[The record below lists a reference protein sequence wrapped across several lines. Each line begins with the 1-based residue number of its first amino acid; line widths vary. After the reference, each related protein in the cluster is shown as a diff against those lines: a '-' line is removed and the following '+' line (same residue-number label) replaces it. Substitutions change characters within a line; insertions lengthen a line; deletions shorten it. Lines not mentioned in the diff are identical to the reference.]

1 MTDFLDGLN
10 DDQKRAVNHINGPL
24 LIFAGA
30 GSGKTRVIVH
40 RVANLI
46 NSGINPHRILCL
58 TFTNKAAGEM
68 KVRLAKM
75 LGDASSGL
83 WAGTFH
89 SFGAWVLRREAHRT
103 GYPQSFTIYDAADQR
118 SLIAKCLKDLKV
130 KTSKGTAS
138 QIAWL
143 ISMAKDTLQD
153 YKYFKLSLNFD
164 PVPVITL
171 YEERKREY
179 GAFDFGDLLMVPG
192 QIFNEFPEARRRYNE
207 MFPYILVDEYQD
219 TNMAQYVMLMG
230 LVSENNNICVV
241 GDDDQSIYGWRGA
254 DVGNILRFK
263 EDFTEARVIT
273 LEQNYRS
280 TEEILNA
287 ASSLISY
294 NSRRAPKTLKPVK
307 KEIGGVTIK
316 EYSNDDAEAA
326 NVSRAIAR
334 LTGDGVNP
342 SDIGV
347 FYRINAISRV
357 IEENLVRCGIPYAV
371 YGGMRF
377 YERREIKD
385 VLAYLRII
393 SNPRD
398 EDALG
403 RIINNPGRGI
413 GPKTFLILQEFAK
426 RGGLPTTFEGLKDA
440 LNAGVVK
447 GHAVEGLKNFITQ
460 TVRIKEAASTLDVAG
475 LINMTLDITGLTDEI
490 KSEVDGEDRLT
501 NLRELEASA
510 YGVMDLQE
518 FLAEKS
524 LISNTDKEEGEKV
537 SVMTLHMSKGLEFDH
552 VFILGLEE
560 GILPHSRSMT
570 EKSDIEEERRLLY
583 VGITRAKKQAHLSW
597 ARVRALYG
605 SESFQYPS
613 GFLNEIRDGL

>member
-1 MTDFLDGLN
+1 MGDLFDGLN

-46 NSGINPHRILCL
+46 KSGINPHRILCL

-68 KVRLAKM
+68 KTRLNIM
-75 LGDASSGL
+75 LGNASSGL

-89 SFGAWVLRREAHRT
+89 SFGAWMLRREAHRT
-103 GYPQSFTIYDAADQR
+103 GYPKSFTIYDAADQR
-118 SLIAKCLKDLKV
+118 SLIGKCLKDLRI
-130 KTSKGTAS
+130 KTNKGTDS

-143 ISMAKDTLQD
+143 ISMAKDTLQN
-153 YKYFKLSLNFD
+153 YKYFNLRLSFD
-164 PVPVITL
+164 PVPVISL
-171 YEERKREY
+171 YEERKKEY
-179 GAFDFGDLLMVPG
+179 GAFDFGDLLKVPG
-192 QIFNEFPEARRRYNE
+192 QIFNEFPEARKRYHE

-230 LVSENNNICVV
+230 LVSGENNICVV

-263 EDFTEARVIT
+263 EDFPEARVIT
-273 LEQNYRS
+273 LEENYRS

-294 NSRRAPKTLKPVK
+294 NSRRAPKTLKSVK
-307 KEIGGVTIK
+307 KEEGGVTLR
-316 EYSNDDAEAA
+316 EYADADVEAA
-326 NVSRAIAR
+326 NVARAIAR
-334 LTGDGVNP
+334 LVEGGSNP
-342 SDIGV
+342 ADIGV

-357 IEENLVRCGIPYAV
+357 IEENLVRFRIPYALF
-371 YGGMRF
+371 GGIRF

-385 VLAYLRII
+385 VLAYLRITA
-393 SNPRD
+393 NPRD
-398 EDALG
+398 EDALL
-403 RIINNPGRGI
+403 RVINTPGRGI
-413 GPKTFLILQEFAK
+413 GPKTFLLLQGFAK
-426 RGGLPTTFEGLKDA
+426 KKGQPTFEALKEAVASGVVKGKTAEGLKD
-440 LNAGVVK
+440 
-447 GHAVEGLKNFITQ
+447 FISQ
-460 TVRIKEAASTLDVAG
+460 TERIKEASSVMDVAD
-475 LINMTLDITGLTDEI
+475 LITLTLDITGLKDEI

-501 NLRELEASA
+501 NLKELVASA
-510 YGVMDLQE
+510 YGANSLQE
-518 FLAEKS
+518 FLEEKS
-524 LISNTDKEEGEKV
+524 LISNTDRSEGEKV

-560 GILPHSRSMT
+560 GILPHSKSMT
-570 EKSDIEEERRLLY
+570 EDSDVEEERRLLY
-583 VGITRAKKQAHLSW
+583 VGITRAKKEAHLSW

-605 SESFQYPS
+605 RESFQYPS
-613 GFLNEIRDGL
+613 GFLNEIKDGL

>member
-1 MTDFLDGLN
+1 MTDFLYGLN
-10 DDQKRAVNHINGPL
+10 DDQKKAVNHINGPL

-46 NSGINPHRILCL
+46 SSGINPRRILCL

-68 KVRLAKM
+68 KDRLNKI
-75 LGDASSGL
+75 LGNASSGL

-89 SFGAWVLRREAHRT
+89 SFGAWLLRREAHRT
-103 GYPQSFTIYDAADQR
+103 GYPGSFTIYDSADQR
-118 SLIAKCLKDLKV
+118 SLIGKCLKDLRI
-130 KTSKGTAS
+130 KTSKGTDS

-153 YKYFKLSLNFD
+153 YKYFKLRLNFD
-164 PVPVITL
+164 PTPVISL

-179 GAFDFGDLLMVPG
+179 GAFDFGDLLKVPG
-192 QIFNEFPEARRRYNE
+192 QIFNEFPEAKNRYND

-230 LVSENNNICVV
+230 LVSGEKNICVV

-263 EDFTEARVIT
+263 EDFPEARVIT

-294 NSRRAPKTLKPVK
+294 NSRRAPKVLKPVK
-307 KEIGGVTIK
+307 KETGGVTLK
-316 EYSNDDAEAA
+316 EYPDDDAEAA

-334 LTGDGVNP
+334 LTGDGANP
-342 SDIGV
+342 ADIGV

-357 IEENLVRCGIPYAV
+357 IEENLVRYGIPYAV
-371 YGGMRF
+371 YGGIRF

-393 SNPRD
+393 ANPKD

-403 RIINNPGRGI
+403 RIINTPGRGI
-413 GPKTFLILQEFAK
+413 GPKTFLSLREFAK
-426 RGGLPTTFEGLKDA
+426 RKNLPTFEILKGA
-440 LNAGVVK
+440 INACVVK
-447 GHAVEGLKNFITQ
+447 GKTADALRDFINQ
-460 TVRIKEAASTLDVAG
+460 TAQIKEASSILDVAD
-475 LINMTLDITGLTDEI
+475 LINMTLDITGLRYEI

-501 NLRELEASA
+501 NLRELAASA
-510 YGVMDLQE
+510 YGTRDLQE

-524 LISNTDKEEGEKV
+524 LISNTDREEGEKV

-570 EKSDIEEERRLLY
+570 EDSDVEEERRLLY

-605 SESFQYPS
+605 RESFQYPS

>member
-1 MTDFLDGLN
+1 MRDLFEGLN
-10 DDQKRAVNHINGPL
+10 EDQIKAVNHINGPL

-68 KVRLAKM
+68 KDRLAYM
-75 LGDASSGL
+75 LGNSSSGL

-89 SFGAWVLRREAHRT
+89 SFGAWMLRREANRT
-103 GYPQSFTIYDAADQR
+103 GYPQSFTIYDAADTR
-118 SLIAKCLKDLKV
+118 SLIGKCLKDLRI
-130 KTSKGTAS
+130 KTNKGTDS

-153 YKYFKLSLNFD
+153 CRYFNLKLNFD
-164 PVPVITL
+164 PVPVIGL

-179 GAFDFGDLLMVPG
+179 GAFDFGDLLKVPG
-192 QIFNEFPEARRRYNE
+192 QILNDFPDARKRYNE
-207 MFPYILVDEYQD
+207 TFPYILVDEYQD

-230 LVSENNNICVV
+230 LVSEDRNICVV

-263 EDFTEARVIT
+263 EDFPEARVIT
-273 LEQNYRS
+273 LEKNYRS

-294 NSRRAPKTLKPVK
+294 NSRRAPKVLKPVK
-307 KEIGGVTIK
+307 KETGGVTLK
-316 EYSNDDAEAA
+316 EYPDDDAEAA
-326 NVSRAIAR
+326 NVSRSISRMTA
-334 LTGDGVNP
+334 DGANP
-342 SDIGV
+342 SDIAV

-357 IEENLVRCGIPYAV
+357 IEENLVRYGIPYAV
-371 YGGMRF
+371 YGGIRF

-393 SNPRD
+393 ANPND
-398 EDALG
+398 EDALL
-403 RIINNPGRGI
+403 RVINNPGRGI
-413 GPKTFLILQEFAK
+413 GPKTFLSLKEFAAGK
-426 RGGLPTTFEGLKDA
+426 GFPNMLEGLKEAADAGAVKGKAAEGLKD
-440 LNAGVVK
+440 
-447 GHAVEGLKNFITQ
+447 FITQ
-460 TVRIKEAASTLDVAG
+460 TGKINDASSILDVAG
-475 LINMTLDITGLTDEI
+475 LIELTLDITGLRDDI

-501 NLRELEASA
+501 NLRELVASA
-510 YGVMDLQE
+510 YGSRDLQE

-524 LISNTDKEEGEKV
+524 LLSNTDRQEGDKV

-560 GILPHSRSMT
+560 GILPHSRSMS
-570 EKSDIEEERRLLY
+570 EESDVEEERRLLY

-605 SESFQYPS
+605 RESFQYPS
-613 GFLNEIRDGL
+613 GFLAEIRSGL